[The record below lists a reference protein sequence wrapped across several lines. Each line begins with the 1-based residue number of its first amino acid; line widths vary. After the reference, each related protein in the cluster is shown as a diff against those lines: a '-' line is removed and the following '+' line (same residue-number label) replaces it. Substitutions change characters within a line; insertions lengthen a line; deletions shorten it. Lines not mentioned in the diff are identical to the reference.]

1 MNEWNVLFC
10 RIYLYWV
17 IITTTN
23 LVTWIPCLLGA
34 VLEDHTLHCI
44 PPQICPI
51 VLKEQICKSC
61 ERSFSITRPDKSTGS
76 RLIPRPKVWV
86 SLSHCCP
93 NLILITHVQLK
104 NKWVGIMYIC
114 VYNKQINFRHVK
126 LGREK
131 LRNLWERQNLLKR
144 RKLKHS
150 NREMK

>member
-23 LVTWIPCLLGA
+23 LVNWIPCLLGA

-104 NKWVGIMYIC
+104 KNRLFTLQLSSLHKLIWYVYIPKK
-114 VYNKQINFRHVK
+114 NELIK
-126 LGREK
+126 
-131 LRNLWERQNLLKR
+131 
-144 RKLKHS
+144 
-150 NREMK
+150 